1 VKYTY
6 LFINFFSVFV
16 PFLFSFHPK
25 LKFYKHFQS
34 FFKAN
39 VLVGIF
45 YILWDILFT
54 QMGVWGFN
62 PDYVTGIYFINLPL
76 EEILFFVCIP
86 FSCVFTYHSL
96 LLFLKIKWQPKTEKI
111 VVITMITLFMI
122 VGMCFYTKAYTVFA
136 FIGLALLLYVLKF
149 RFKITWL
156 PQFLMTYLVLL
167 LPFFIVNGLLTG
179 TGLASPIV
187 WYNNAENMEIRLLT
201 IPLEDVF
208 YGFGLLFLNVFF
220 FEIFKKN
227 EINDSPIYHHR

>member
-1 VKYTY
+1 MATEDRKNSRNHYDNT
-6 LFINFFSVFV
+6 IHDCRHVF
-16 PFLFSFHPK
+16 LYESIH
-25 LKFYKHFQS
+25 
-34 FFKAN
+34 
-39 VLVGIF
+39 GI
-45 YILWDILFT
+45 
-54 QMGVWGFN
+54 
-62 PDYVTGIYFINLPL
+62 
-76 EEILFFVCIP
+76 CIHWP
-86 FSCVFTYHSL
+86 CL
-96 LLFLKIKWQPKTEKI
+96 I
-111 VVITMITLFMI
+111 V
-122 VGMCFYTKAYTVFA
+122 
-136 FIGLALLLYVLKF
+136 YVLKF

>member
-1 VKYTY
+1 
-6 LFINFFSVFV
+6 
-16 PFLFSFHPK
+16 
-25 LKFYKHFQS
+25 
-34 FFKAN
+34 
-39 VLVGIF
+39 
-45 YILWDILFT
+45 
-54 QMGVWGFN
+54 
-62 PDYVTGIYFINLPL
+62 
-76 EEILFFVCIP
+76 
-86 FSCVFTYHSL
+86 
-96 LLFLKIKWQPKTEKI
+96 
-111 VVITMITLFMI
+111 MITLFMI